1 MTKLLVVVLIAAFAA
16 VAWWSLP
23 PPDQAQTGGT
33 APAIANG
40 KGVVQRIDKGRGVV
54 QHIDKA
60 RGVVT
65 IKHGALPELKMMPMT
80 MSFPVKDPSQL
91 ANLQPMQ
98 EVKFQVSYDGGDYLI
113 TDIK

>member
-16 VAWWSLP
+16 FAWWSLP

-40 KGVVQRIDKGRGVV
+40 KGVVQRIDKGRG
-54 QHIDKA
+54 
-60 RGVVT
+60 GVT

-80 MSFPVKDPSQL
+80 MSFPVKAPSQL

-98 EVKFQVSYDGGDYLI
+98 EVEFQVSYDGG
-113 TDIK
+113 

>member
-16 VAWWSLP
+16 FAWWSLP

-40 KGVVQRIDKGRGVV
+40 KGVV

-98 EVKFQVSYDGGDYLI
+98 EVEFQVSYDGGDYLI